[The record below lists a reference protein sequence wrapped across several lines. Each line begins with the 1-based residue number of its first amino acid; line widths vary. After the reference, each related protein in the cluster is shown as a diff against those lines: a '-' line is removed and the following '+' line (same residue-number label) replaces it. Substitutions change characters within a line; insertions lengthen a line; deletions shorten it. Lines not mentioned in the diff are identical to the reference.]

1 MINKRSMIYGI
12 SLIMIVSCIETI
24 IALFYNFDGGLALI
38 TLVTAL
44 IGIGLGLFTL
54 FCNNKITLILT
65 LIFCIISFVMSDIIG
80 RVFDAGNIGFSD
92 PGYIFYII
100 FKLLQYIILIGGV
113 VATFILKDQVDEE
126 YPGLSKALAMAKGF
140 TLFNIV
146 YAFDCIL
153 GQLRSL
159 FMLGMGN
166 AIPSMIII
174 VFAIF
179 IIFFCFITLRQD
191 NKFTGNYIA
200 ASFFIFYAVMMV
212 FNLLFLSLRGGYSY
226 HAPGIYLGFGISAVY
241 YIILAIGNIM
251 SSNKAKN
258 AYYYAYYLGN
268 GAQQSQPMNP
278 NVLNQPRPIIQPN
291 GYQLVNNQPQPP
303 VNNPQVGQMP
313 VNNPQVGQ
321 MPVRPTYENNNQ
333 QIDYQFDDRN
343 DWS

>member
-12 SLIMIVSCIETI
+12 SLIMIVSCIEI
-24 IALFYNFDGGLALI
+24 IVGLFYNFEGGLALI

-54 FCNNKITLILT
+54 FSNNKITLIST
-65 LIFCIISFVMSDIIG
+65 LVFTIISLVISNIIH
-80 RVFDAGNIGFSD
+80 RVFVGGYVFNII
-92 PGYIFYII
+92 YQV
-100 FKLLQYIILIGGV
+100 LQYIIMIGGV

-146 YAFDCIL
+146 YAFNSIL
-153 GQLRSL
+153 GQLSLL
-159 FMLGMGN
+159 FMPGPGKG
-166 AIPSMIII
+166 IPSMIVI

-179 IIFFCFITLRQD
+179 IIIFSFITIRQE

-200 ASFFIFYAVMMV
+200 ASFFIYNAVMLV
-212 FNLLFLSLRGGYSY
+212 LNLLFLSLRRYSY
-226 HAPGIYLGFGISAVY
+226 NAPGIYLGYGISGVY

-278 NVLNQPRPIIQPN
+278 NVLNQPRPMIQPN
-291 GYQLVNNQPQPP
+291 GYQPVNNQPQPP
-303 VNNPQVGQMP
+303 VNNPQVGQT
-313 VNNPQVGQ
+313 
-321 MPVRPTYENNNQ
+321 PVRPTYENNDQ
-333 QIDYQFDDRN
+333 QIDHQFDDHQ
-343 DWS
+343 DWN

>member
-1 MINKRSMIYGI
+1 MINKRSMINGI

-24 IALFYNFDGGLALI
+24 IGLFYNFDGGLALI

-65 LIFCIISFVMSDIIG
+65 LVFSIISLVISDIING
-80 RVFDAGNIGFSD
+80 GGKIGVFDS
-92 PGYIFYII
+92 GYIFYII

-126 YPGLSKALAMAKGF
+126 HPGLSKALALANGF

-146 YAFDCIL
+146 YAFESIL

-159 FMLGMGN
+159 FMPGMGN
-166 AIPSMIII
+166 GIPIMIII
-174 VFAIF
+174 VFDIF
-179 IIFFCFITLRQD
+179 IIIFSFTTIRQD

-200 ASFFIFYAVMMV
+200 ASFFIFNAAMLV
-212 FNLLFLSLRGGYSY
+212 FNLLFLSLRGQSY
-226 HAPGIYLGFGISAVY
+226 HAPGIYLGFAISGVY

-278 NVLNQPRPIIQPN
+278 NVLNQSRPIIQPN
-291 GYQLVNNQPQPP
+291 GYQPVNNQPQPP
-303 VNNPQVGQMP
+303 MNNPQVGQT
-313 VNNPQVGQ
+313 
-321 MPVRPTYENNNQ
+321 PVRPTYVNNDQ
-333 QIDYQFDDRN
+333 QIDHQFDDRN
-343 DWS
+343 DWN

>member
-12 SLIMIVSCIETI
+12 SLIMIVGCIETI
-24 IALFYNFDGGLALI
+24 IGLFYNFDGGWALI

-65 LIFCIISFVMSDIIG
+65 LVFSIISLVISNIIHDVFVPGNNGVLAGGYVFNIIYQ
-80 RVFDAGNIGFSD
+80 V
-92 PGYIFYII
+92 
-100 FKLLQYIILIGGV
+100 LQYIIMIGGV
-113 VATFILKDQVDEE
+113 VVTFILKDQVDEE
-126 YPGLSKALAMAKGF
+126 HSGLSKALAMAKGF

-146 YAFDCIL
+146 YAFNCIL
-153 GQLRSL
+153 GQLSSL
-159 FMLGMGN
+159 FMPGMRNG
-166 AIPSMIII
+166 IPNMIII

-179 IIFFCFITLRQD
+179 IIIFSLITLRQD

-200 ASFFIFYAVMMV
+200 ASFFIYNAAMLVL
-212 FNLLFLSLRGGYSY
+212 NLLFLSLREYSY
-226 HAPGIYLGFGISAVY
+226 KAPGIYLEFGISGVY

-268 GAQQSQPMNP
+268 GTQQSQPMNP

-291 GYQLVNNQPQPP
+291 GYQPVNNQPQPP

-321 MPVRPTYENNNQ
+321 TPVRPTYENNDQ

-343 DWS
+343 DWN

>member
-12 SLIMIVSCIETI
+12 SLIMIVSCIEI
-24 IALFYNFDGGLALI
+24 INGLFYNFDGGLALV

-44 IGIGLGLFTL
+44 IGMGLGLFTL
-54 FCNNKITLILT
+54 FSNNKITLILT
-65 LIFCIISFVMSDIIG
+65 LVFSIVSLVISNIIHRVIG
-80 RVFDAGNIGFSD
+80 G
-92 PGYIFYII
+92 GYIFVII
-100 FKLLQYIILIGGV
+100 YQVLQYIIMIGGV

-126 YPGLSKALAMAKGF
+126 HPGLSKALALANGF

-146 YAFDCIL
+146 YAFNCIL
-153 GQLRSL
+153 GQLSSL
-159 FMLGMGN
+159 FMLGMRNG
-166 AIPSMIII
+166 IPSMIVI

-179 IIFFCFITLRQD
+179 IIIFSFITLRQD

-200 ASFFIFYAVMMV
+200 ASFFIYNAVMLV
-212 FNLLFLSLRGGYSY
+212 VNLLFLLPRGYSY
-226 HAPGIYLGFGISAVY
+226 RAPGIYLGYGISCVY

-291 GYQLVNNQPQPP
+291 GCQPVNNQPQPP
-303 VNNPQVGQMP
+303 VNNPQVGQT
-313 VNNPQVGQ
+313 
-321 MPVRPTYENNNQ
+321 PVRPTYVNNDQ
-333 QIDYQFDDRN
+333 QIDHQFDDRN
-343 DWS
+343 DWN

>member
-1 MINKRSMIYGI
+1 MINKRSMINGI
-12 SLIMIVSCIETI
+12 SLIMIVSCIEI
-24 IALFYNFDGGLALI
+24 INGLFYNFDGGLALI

-54 FCNNKITLILT
+54 FSNNKITLILT
-65 LIFCIISFVMSDIIG
+65 LVFAVVSLVISNIIH
-80 RVFDAGNIGFSD
+80 RVFGG
-92 PGYIFYII
+92 GYIFVII
-100 FKLLQYIILIGGV
+100 YQVLQYIIMIGGV
-113 VATFILKDQVDEE
+113 VATFILKDHVDEE
-126 YPGLSKALAMAKGF
+126 HPGLSKALALANGF
-140 TLFNIV
+140 TIFNIV
-146 YAFDCIL
+146 YAFNCIL
-153 GQLRSL
+153 GQLSSL
-159 FMLGMGN
+159 FMPGMRNG
-166 AIPSMIII
+166 IPSMIII

-179 IIFFCFITLRQD
+179 IIIFSFITLSQD

-200 ASFFIFYAVMMV
+200 ASFFIFNAAMLVL
-212 FNLLFLSLRGGYSY
+212 NLLFLLPRVYSY
-226 HAPGIYLGFGISAVY
+226 RAPGIYLGYGISCVY

-278 NVLNQPRPIIQPN
+278 NVLNQPRPMIQPN
-291 GYQLVNNQPQPP
+291 GYQPVNNQPQPP

-321 MPVRPTYENNNQ
+321 TPVRPTYENNDQ

-343 DWS
+343 DWN

>member
-1 MINKRSMIYGI
+1 MINKRSMNNGV
-12 SLIMIVSCIETI
+12 SLIMIVSCIEI
-24 IALFYNFDGGLALI
+24 INGLFYNFEGGLAVI

-65 LIFCIISFVMSDIIG
+65 LVFSIISLVISDIINRTFIG
-80 RVFDAGNIGFSD
+80 GNIGFSD

-100 FKLLQYIILIGGV
+100 FKVLQYIILIGGV

-126 YPGLSKALAMAKGF
+126 HPGLSKALALANGF

-166 AIPSMIII
+166 GIPSMIVI

-179 IIFFCFITLRQD
+179 IIIFSFITLRQD

-212 FNLLFLSLRGGYSY
+212 FNLLFLSPRVYSY
-226 HAPGIYLGFGISAVY
+226 RAPGIYLGFGISCVY
-241 YIILAIGNIM
+241 YIMLAIGNIM

-278 NVLNQPRPIIQPN
+278 HVL
-291 GYQLVNNQPQPP
+291 NQPQPP
-303 VNNPQVGQMP
+303 VNNPQVGQT
-313 VNNPQVGQ
+313 
-321 MPVRPTYENNNQ
+321 PVRPTYENNDQ
-333 QIDYQFDDRN
+333 HIDYQFDDRN
-343 DWS
+343 DWN

>member
-12 SLIMIVSCIETI
+12 SLIMIVSCIDTI
-24 IALFYNFDGGLALI
+24 IGLFYNFDGGLALV

-65 LIFCIISFVMSDIIG
+65 LVFSIISLVISNIIHG
-80 RVFDAGNIGFSD
+80 VFDGGNNGIFGSS
-92 PGYIFYII
+92 YVFYII
-100 FKLLQYIILIGGV
+100 YQVLQYIIMIGGV

-126 YPGLSKALAMAKGF
+126 HPGLSKALAMAKGF
-140 TLFNIV
+140 TIFNIV
-146 YAFDCIL
+146 YAFNCIL
-153 GQLRSL
+153 GQLSLL
-159 FMLGMGN
+159 FMPGPGKGN
-166 AIPSMIII
+166 PSMIVI

-179 IIFFCFITLRQD
+179 IIIFSFITIRQE

-200 ASFFIFYAVMMV
+200 ASFFIYNAVMLV
-212 FNLLFLSLRGGYSY
+212 LNLLFLSLKGYSY
-226 HAPGIYLGFGISAVY
+226 RAPGIYLGYGICGVY

-278 NVLNQPRPIIQPN
+278 NVLNQPRPMIQPN
-291 GYQLVNNQPQPP
+291 GYQPVNDQPQPP
-303 VNNPQVGQMP
+303 VNNPQVGQI
-313 VNNPQVGQ
+313 
-321 MPVRPTYENNNQ
+321 PVRPTYVNNDQ

>member
-12 SLIMIVSCIETI
+12 SLIMIVGCIETI
-24 IALFYNFDGGLALI
+24 IGLFYNFDGGWALI

-65 LIFCIISFVMSDIIG
+65 LVFSIISLVISNIIHD
-80 RVFDAGNIGFSD
+80 VFGG
-92 PGYIFYII
+92 GYIFVII
-100 FKLLQYIILIGGV
+100 YQVLQYIIMIGGV

-126 YPGLSKALAMAKGF
+126 HSGLSKALAMAKGF

-146 YAFDCIL
+146 YAFNCIL
-153 GQLRSL
+153 GQLSSL
-159 FMLGMGN
+159 FMPGMRNG
-166 AIPSMIII
+166 IPNMIII

-179 IIFFCFITLRQD
+179 IIIFSFITLRQD

-200 ASFFIFYAVMMV
+200 ASFFIYNAAMLVL
-212 FNLLFLSLRGGYSY
+212 NLLFLSLREYSY
-226 HAPGIYLGFGISAVY
+226 KAPGIYLEFGISGVY

-268 GAQQSQPMNP
+268 GTQQSQPMNP

-291 GYQLVNNQPQPP
+291 GYQPVNNQPQPP

-321 MPVRPTYENNNQ
+321 TPVRPTYENNAQ
-333 QIDYQFDDRN
+333 QIDHQFDDRH
-343 DWS
+343 DWN

>member
-1 MINKRSMIYGI
+1 MINKRSMINGI
-12 SLIMIVSCIETI
+12 SLIMIVSCIDTI
-24 IALFYNFDGGLALI
+24 IGLFYNFDGGLALI
-38 TLVTAL
+38 TLATAL

-65 LIFCIISFVMSDIIG
+65 LVFSIISLVISNIINGIFVG
-80 RVFDAGNIGFSD
+80 
-92 PGYIFYII
+92 GYIFVII
-100 FKLLQYIILIGGV
+100 YQVLQYIILIGGV

-126 YPGLSKALAMAKGF
+126 HPELSKALAMAKGF
-140 TLFNIV
+140 TIFNIV
-146 YAFDCIL
+146 YAFNYIL
-153 GQLRSL
+153 GQLSSL

-166 AIPSMIII
+166 AIPSMIVI

-179 IIFFCFITLRQD
+179 IIIFSFITLRQD

-200 ASFFIFYAVMMV
+200 ASFFIFNAAMLV
-212 FNLLFLSLRGGYSY
+212 FNLLFLSPRVYSY
-226 HAPGIYLGFGISAVY
+226 RAPGIYLGYVISGVY
-241 YIILAIGNIM
+241 YIILATGNIM

-291 GYQLVNNQPQPP
+291 GYQPVKNQPQPP
-303 VNNPQVGQMP
+303 MNDPQVGQMP

-321 MPVRPTYENNNQ
+321 TPVRPTYENNDQ
-333 QIDYQFDDRN
+333 QFDYRFDDRN
-343 DWS
+343 DWN

>member
-12 SLIMIVSCIETI
+12 SLIMIVSCIDTI
-24 IALFYNFDGGLALI
+24 IALFYNFDGGLALV

-54 FCNNKITLILT
+54 FSNNKITLILT
-65 LIFCIISFVMSDIIG
+65 LVFSIISLVISNIIHG
-80 RVFDAGNIGFSD
+80 VFDGGNNGIFGSS
-92 PGYIFYII
+92 YVFYII
-100 FKLLQYIILIGGV
+100 YQVLQYIIMIGGV

-126 YPGLSKALAMAKGF
+126 YPGLSKALDMAKGF

-146 YAFDCIL
+146 YAFNYIL
-153 GQLRSL
+153 GQLSSL
-159 FMLGMGN
+159 FMLGMRSG
-166 AIPSMIII
+166 IPSMIVI

-179 IIFFCFITLRQD
+179 IIIFSLITIRQD

-200 ASFFIFYAVMMV
+200 ASFFIFNAAMLV
-212 FNLLFLSLRGGYSY
+212 FNLLFLSPRVYSY
-226 HAPGIYLGFGISAVY
+226 RAPGIYLGYGISVVY
-241 YIILAIGNIM
+241 YFILAIGNIM

-291 GYQLVNNQPQPP
+291 GYQPVNNQPQPP
-303 VNNPQVGQMP
+303 VNNPQVGQT
-313 VNNPQVGQ
+313 
-321 MPVRPTYENNNQ
+321 PVRPTYVNNDQ
-333 QIDYQFDDRN
+333 QIDHQ
-343 DWS
+343 DWN

>member
-1 MINKRSMIYGI
+1 MINKRSMIFGI

-24 IALFYNFDGGLALI
+24 IGLFYNFDGGLALI

-65 LIFCIISFVMSDIIG
+65 LVFSIISLVISNIIH
-80 RVFDAGNIGFSD
+80 RVFVG
-92 PGYIFYII
+92 GYIFNII
-100 FKLLQYIILIGGV
+100 YQVLQYIIMIGGV

-126 YPGLSKALAMAKGF
+126 HPGLSKALAMAKGF
-140 TLFNIV
+140 TIFNIV
-146 YAFDCIL
+146 YAFNYIL
-153 GQLRSL
+153 GQLSSL
-159 FMLGMGN
+159 FMLGMRN
-166 AIPSMIII
+166 VFPSTIVI

-179 IIFFCFITLRQD
+179 IIVFTLITIRQD

-200 ASFFIFYAVMMV
+200 ASFFIYNAVMLV
-212 FNLLFLSLRGGYSY
+212 LNLLFLSPRVYSY
-226 HAPGIYLGFGISAVY
+226 RAPGIYLEYGISGVY
-241 YIILAIGNIM
+241 YFILAIGNIM

-268 GAQQSQPMNP
+268 GDQQSQPMNP

-291 GYQLVNNQPQPP
+291 GYQPVNNQQSP
-303 VNNPQVGQMP
+303 VNNAQVGQT
-313 VNNPQVGQ
+313 
-321 MPVRPTYENNNQ
+321 PVRPTYENNDQ

-343 DWS
+343 DWN

>member
-1 MINKRSMIYGI
+1 MINKRSMINGI
-12 SLIMIVSCIETI
+12 SLIMIVSCIDTI

-65 LIFCIISFVMSDIIG
+65 LVFSIISFVISNIIHRAFNG
-80 RVFDAGNIGFSD
+80 
-92 PGYIFYII
+92 GYIFYIVFI
-100 FKLLQYIILIGGV
+100 LLQYIILIGGV

-126 YPGLSKALAMAKGF
+126 HPGLSKALAMAKGF
-140 TLFNIV
+140 TIFNIV
-146 YAFDCIL
+146 YAFNYIL
-153 GQLRSL
+153 GQLSSL
-159 FMLGMGN
+159 FMLGMRNG
-166 AIPSMIII
+166 ISSMIII

-179 IIFFCFITLRQD
+179 IIIFSFITLRQD

-200 ASFFIFYAVMMV
+200 AGFFIFNAAMLV
-212 FNLLFLSLRGGYSY
+212 FNLLFLSPRVYSY
-226 HAPGIYLGFGISAVY
+226 RAPGIYLGFAISGVY

-278 NVLNQPRPIIQPN
+278 NVLNQPRPIFQPN
-291 GYQLVNNQPQPP
+291 GYQPVNNQPQPS

-321 MPVRPTYENNNQ
+321 TPVRPTYENNNQ
-333 QIDYQFDDRN
+333 QIDHQFDDRD
-343 DWS
+343 DWN

>member
-12 SLIMIVSCIETI
+12 SLIMIVGCIDTI
-24 IALFYNFDGGLALI
+24 IGLFYNFDGGLALI

-65 LIFCIISFVMSDIIG
+65 LVFAVISLVISNIIH
-80 RVFDAGNIGFSD
+80 RVFDGGYVFNII
-92 PGYIFYII
+92 YQV
-100 FKLLQYIILIGGV
+100 LQYIIMIGGV
-113 VATFILKDQVDEE
+113 VVTFILKDQVDEE
-126 YPGLSKALAMAKGF
+126 YPGLSKALALAKGF

-146 YAFDCIL
+146 YAFNSIL
-153 GQLRSL
+153 GQLSSL
-159 FMLGMGN
+159 FMPGMRNG
-166 AIPSMIII
+166 IPSMIII

-179 IIFFCFITLRQD
+179 IIIFSFITLYQE

-200 ASFFIFYAVMMV
+200 ASFFIYNAVMLV
-212 FNLLFLSLRGGYSY
+212 LNLLFLSLRGYSY
-226 HAPGIYLGFGISAVY
+226 NAPGIYLGYGISCVY

-268 GAQQSQPMNP
+268 GAQSSQPMNP
-278 NVLNQPRPIIQPN
+278 NVLNQPRPMIQPN
-291 GYQLVNNQPQPP
+291 GDQPVNNQPQPP
-303 VNNPQVGQMP
+303 VNNPQVGQT
-313 VNNPQVGQ
+313 
-321 MPVRPTYENNNQ
+321 PVRPTNENKDQ

-343 DWS
+343 DWN

>member
-12 SLIMIVSCIETI
+12 SLIMIVSCIDTI
-24 IALFYNFDGGLALI
+24 IALFYNFDGGLALV

-54 FCNNKITLILT
+54 FSNNKITLILT
-65 LIFCIISFVMSDIIG
+65 LVFSIISLVISNIIHHA
-80 RVFDAGNIGFSD
+80 FNS
-92 PGYIFYII
+92 GYIFYII
-100 FKLLQYIILIGGV
+100 FILLQYIIMIGGV

-140 TLFNIV
+140 TIFNIV
-146 YAFDCIL
+146 YAFNYIL
-153 GQLRSL
+153 GQLSSL

-166 AIPSMIII
+166 GIPSMIVI

-179 IIFFCFITLRQD
+179 IIIFSFITLSHED

-200 ASFFIFYAVMMV
+200 ASFFIYNAVMLV
-212 FNLLFLSLRGGYSY
+212 LNLLFLSPRVYSY
-226 HAPGIYLGFGISAVY
+226 RAPGIYLGYGISGVY

-251 SSNKAKN
+251 RSNKAKN

-278 NVLNQPRPIIQPN
+278 NLLNQPRPIIQPN
-291 GYQLVNNQPQPP
+291 GDQPVNNQPQPP
-303 VNNPQVGQMP
+303 VNNPQVGQT
-313 VNNPQVGQ
+313 
-321 MPVRPTYENNNQ
+321 PVRPTYENNDQ

-343 DWS
+343 DWN

>member
-12 SLIMIVSCIETI
+12 SLIMIVSCIDTI
-24 IALFYNFDGGLALI
+24 IGLFYNFDGGLALV

-65 LIFCIISFVMSDIIG
+65 LVFSIISLVISNIIHG
-80 RVFDAGNIGFSD
+80 VFDGGNNGIFGSS
-92 PGYIFYII
+92 YVFYII
-100 FKLLQYIILIGGV
+100 YQVLQYIIMIGGV

-126 YPGLSKALAMAKGF
+126 HPGLSKALAMAKGF
-140 TLFNIV
+140 TIFNIV
-146 YAFDCIL
+146 YAFNYIF
-153 GQLRSL
+153 GQLSSL
-159 FMLGMGN
+159 FMLGMRNG
-166 AIPSMIII
+166 IPSMIVI
-174 VFAIF
+174 VFAVF
-179 IIFFCFITLRQD
+179 IIIFSLITIRQD

-200 ASFFIFYAVMMV
+200 ASFFIYNAVMLV
-212 FNLLFLSLRGGYSY
+212 LNLLFLSPRVYSY
-226 HAPGIYLGFGISAVY
+226 RAPGIYLEFGISVIY

-278 NVLNQPRPIIQPN
+278 NVLNQPRPMIQPN
-291 GYQLVNNQPQPP
+291 GYQPVNDQPQPP
-303 VNNPQVGQMP
+303 VNNPQVGQI
-313 VNNPQVGQ
+313 
-321 MPVRPTYENNNQ
+321 PVRPTYVNNDQ

>member
-12 SLIMIVSCIETI
+12 SLIMIVSCIDTI
-24 IALFYNFDGGLALI
+24 IALFYNFEGGLALI

-65 LIFCIISFVMSDIIG
+65 LVFSIISLVISNIIH
-80 RVFDAGNIGFSD
+80 RAFNS
-92 PGYIFYII
+92 GYIFYII
-100 FKLLQYIILIGGV
+100 FILLQYIIMIGGV
-113 VATFILKDQVDEE
+113 AATFILKDQVDEE
-126 YPGLSKALAMAKGF
+126 YPGLSKALALAKGF

-146 YAFDCIL
+146 YAFNSIL

-159 FMLGMGN
+159 FMPGMGN
-166 AIPSMIII
+166 GIPSMIII

-179 IIFFCFITLRQD
+179 IIIFSFITLRQE

-200 ASFFIFYAVMMV
+200 ASFFIYNAVMLV
-212 FNLLFLSLRGGYSY
+212 VNLLFVSLRGYSY
-226 HAPGIYLGFGISAVY
+226 KAPGIYLGFGISGVY

-251 SSNKAKN
+251 SNNKAKN

-268 GAQQSQPMNP
+268 GTQQSQPMNP

-291 GYQLVNNQPQPP
+291 GYQPVNNQPQPP
-303 VNNPQVGQMP
+303 INNPQVGQT
-313 VNNPQVGQ
+313 
-321 MPVRPTYENNNQ
+321 PVRPTYLNNDQ
-333 QIDYQFDDRN
+333 QIEHQFDDRQ
-343 DWS
+343 DWN

>member
-12 SLIMIVSCIETI
+12 SLIMIVSCIEI
-24 IALFYNFDGGLALI
+24 IVGLFYYFDGGLALI

-54 FCNNKITLILT
+54 FCNNKISLILT
-65 LIFCIISFVMSDIIG
+65 LVFSIISLVISSIIH
-80 RVFDAGNIGFSD
+80 RVFGSGYVFNII
-92 PGYIFYII
+92 YQI
-100 FKLLQYIILIGGV
+100 LQYIIMIGGV

-126 YPGLSKALAMAKGF
+126 YPGLSKALDMAKGF

-146 YAFDCIL
+146 YAFNSIL
-153 GQLRSL
+153 GQLSSL

-166 AIPSMIII
+166 GIPSMIVI

-179 IIFFCFITLRQD
+179 IIIFSFITLSQD

-200 ASFFIFYAVMMV
+200 ASFFIYNAVMLV
-212 FNLLFLSLRGGYSY
+212 LNLLFLSLRRYSY
-226 HAPGIYLGFGISAVY
+226 NAPGIYLGYGISGVY

-278 NVLNQPRPIIQPN
+278 NVLNQPRQITQPN
-291 GYQLVNNQPQPP
+291 GYQPVNNQPQPP
-303 VNNPQVGQMP
+303 VNNPQVGQT
-313 VNNPQVGQ
+313 
-321 MPVRPTYENNNQ
+321 PVRPTYVNNDQ
-333 QIDYQFDDRN
+333 QIEHQFDDRQ
-343 DWS
+343 DWN

>member
-12 SLIMIVSCIETI
+12 SLIMIVSCIDTI
-24 IALFYNFDGGLALI
+24 IALFYNFNGGLALI

-54 FCNNKITLILT
+54 FCNNKISLILT
-65 LIFCIISFVMSDIIG
+65 LVFSIISLVISNIIH
-80 RVFDAGNIGFSD
+80 RVFGSGYVFNII
-92 PGYIFYII
+92 YQV
-100 FKLLQYIILIGGV
+100 LQYIIMIGGV

-140 TLFNIV
+140 TIFNIV
-146 YAFDCIL
+146 YAFNYIL
-153 GQLRSL
+153 GQLSSL
-159 FMLGMGN
+159 FMLGMRNG
-166 AIPSMIII
+166 IPSMIVI

-179 IIFFCFITLRQD
+179 IIIFSFITIRQD

-200 ASFFIFYAVMMV
+200 ASFFINNAVMLV
-212 FNLLFLSLRGGYSY
+212 FNLLFLSLRGYSY
-226 HAPGIYLGFGISAVY
+226 RAPGIYLGYGISGVY

-291 GYQLVNNQPQPP
+291 GYQPVNIQPQPP
-303 VNNPQVGQMP
+303 VNNPQVGQT
-313 VNNPQVGQ
+313 
-321 MPVRPTYENNNQ
+321 PVRPTYVNNDQ
-333 QIDYQFDDRN
+333 QIDHQFDDHQ
-343 DWS
+343 DWN